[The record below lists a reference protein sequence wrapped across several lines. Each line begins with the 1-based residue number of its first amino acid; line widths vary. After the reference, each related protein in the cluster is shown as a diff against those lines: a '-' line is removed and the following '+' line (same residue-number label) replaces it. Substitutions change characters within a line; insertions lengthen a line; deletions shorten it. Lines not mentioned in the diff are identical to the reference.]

1 MLDQTALDAE
11 RRRLFAANRA
21 GLPMPVAGLVVFTAL
36 AIASVFVDYASWMLL
51 CAYAL
56 GAIFPIAMALQAP
69 LKAPF
74 FKTKS
79 PLNGVLLPAVIA
91 ANLHWPVTVALML
104 EAPALFPLAL
114 GMSTIGI
121 WAVVGWMYASPV
133 GLMHTLIR
141 VGGVTALFLLL
152 PDTENQAT
160 AISAF
165 VALVYAIS
173 IAGFV
178 IELNARTKTGSAPA

>member
-1 MLDQTALDAE
+1 
-11 RRRLFAANRA
+11 
-21 GLPMPVAGLVVFTAL
+21 
-36 AIASVFVDYASWMLL
+36 
-51 CAYAL
+51 
-56 GAIFPIAMALQAP
+56 
-69 LKAPF
+69 
-74 FKTKS
+74 
-79 PLNGVLLPAVIA
+79 
-91 ANLHWPVTVALML
+91 
-104 EAPALFPLAL
+104 
-114 GMSTIGI
+114 
-121 WAVVGWMYASPV
+121 MYASPV

-173 IAGFV
+173 IVGFV